1 MTTTTEQ
8 MREALQY
15 VFDKMYVDNNTGN
28 WALESDFDDNVLHS
42 ALAAAPAPT
51 DDECKTIVKRIW
63 GMLGSPSYEQL
74 AGRSIYDLISE
85 LQSSAATAPQLEAA
99 QPAPVPVAQ
108 AIADYLK
115 SNAFKHVPLPDQ
127 AGAEVGFGHG
137 YAFALNTHQ
146 VAAPAQQEQ
155 APNNYHDAYRG
166 ARDDMQ
172 EWKKRALEAEESC
185 RRLTQVLN
193 EQNGPTLM
201 GEPFLKQ
208 APQPMTLSDEDLTN
222 IKRALDYLRNSGG
235 SNSEKKR
242 WADSFERA
250 ISITQG
256 VQPMTDE
263 QLQVAINTCR
273 DVTTTGRF
281 AAGVDPVR
289 WVEQLQA
296 HLESVTQPAQKD
308 LMAVLQHVLDAD
320 SAHVS
325 DTMKDIVRHEI
336 AGLLS
341 RHPAQPVNPVAYAV
355 FDGNEPVYCA
365 SYSTACQEHIN
376 DAINEFHVEGAEKW
390 RVVPLYAAPVS
401 QDIASLKEQNA
412 ELVKDAER
420 YRWLREHGIDW
431 LNEQTL
437 IDLDYKKSELDSAID
452 AEIASAHQEN
462 KQ

>member
-8 MREALQY
+8 MQRFLLICDATSVSGHQIY
-15 VFDKMYVDNNTGN
+15 YVDARTEEEAIAIYKKEGGELYSEELEVQDLSEPAVLETTTLDDYGN
-28 WALESDFDDNVLHS
+28 FPPA

-74 AGRSIYDLISE
+74 ARRSIYDLISE
-85 LQSSAATAPQLEAA
+85 LQSSAAPAPQLEAA

-146 VAAPAQQEQ
+146 VAAPAQ
-155 APNNYHDAYRG
+155 AP
-166 ARDDMQ
+166 
-172 EWKKRALEAEESC
+172 
-185 RRLTQVLN
+185 
-193 EQNGPTLM
+193 
-201 GEPFLKQ
+201 
-208 APQPMTLSDEDLTN
+208 
-222 IKRALDYLRNSGG
+222 
-235 SNSEKKR
+235 
-242 WADSFERA
+242 
-250 ISITQG
+250 
-256 VQPMTDE
+256 QPMTDE